1 MTTFL
6 GYACI
11 RCGCHYPAEFAI
23 DSRGCPACYDDA
35 PANLQLMPN
44 GEDIRPDKSLSPSAS
59 PLPSLWRYADRLPC
73 LASNAV
79 SLGEG
84 LTPLVPAPAIGA
96 RLGLPYLY
104 IKDEGRNPTWSHKDR
119 FSSVAVSV
127 ARMQG
132 AHVVAT
138 ASSGN
143 AGASLAAYA
152 ARAGLT
158 CIVATFAG
166 AAGPMLAQIRKTGAI
181 VVPFADKADRWNFIA
196 EGVERHGWFATSPF
210 RAPVVGSHPAGIE
223 GYKTLAYEIVEQ
235 IGGAVPNWCVLPV
248 CYGDALAG
256 LWQGFRELHEQR
268 TIARLP
274 RLVAAEVHGSLTAAL
289 ADDGDCVPDMK
300 AGFDSLAVS
309 IGATRST
316 FQALN
321 ALRQSDGVAVPVG
334 NGGLISWQE
343 DLAVKEGIFAELAS
357 VTPFVAIEF
366 LRKKNVIAP
375 DDRVVAVVTASG
387 LKDIDRSLPDK
398 KAQRPFTSVAEAWG
412 HLSRNDLLGTEAD
425 HEVSLQPAN

>member
-11 RCGCHYPAEFAI
+11 RCGARYPAGFDL
-23 DSRGCPACYDDA
+23 DSRGCPACYDEA
-35 PANLQLMPN
+35 PANLYVV
-44 GEDIRPDKSLSPSAS
+44 GHGGGATAS
-59 PLPSLWRYADRLPC
+59 DASDSMRAMPSLWRYADRLPC
-73 LASNAV
+73 PASDAV

-96 RLGLPYLY
+96 RLGLTHLY

-132 AHVVAT
+132 AQVVAT

-166 AAGPMLAQIRKTGAI
+166 ATGPMLAQIRKTGAI
-181 VVPFADKADRWNFIA
+181 AVPFVNKTDRWDFIA
-196 EGVERHGWFATSPF
+196 KGVERHGWFAASPF
-210 RAPVVGSHPAGIE
+210 RAPVVGSHPTGIE

-235 IGGAVPNWCVLPV
+235 MGGAVPDWCVLPV

-256 LWQGFRELHEQR
+256 LWLGFRELYKR
-268 TIARLP
+268 RAITRLP

-289 ADDGDCVPDMK
+289 AGDGDCVPDVK
-300 AGFDSLAVS
+300 AGFDPLAVS

-321 ALRQSDGVAVPVG
+321 ALRQSNGLAVPIG
-334 NGGLISWQE
+334 NGGLIAWQE
-343 DLAVKEGIFAELAS
+343 RLAVKEGIFAELAS
-357 VTPFVAIEF
+357 VTPFAAIEF

-375 DDRVVAVVTASG
+375 GDRVVAIVTASG

-398 KAQRPFTSVAEAWG
+398 EAHRSFASVAEAWG
-412 HLSRNDLLGTEAD
+412 HLSRNDLRGVEAG
-425 HEVSLQPAN
+425 HKVSLEPAN